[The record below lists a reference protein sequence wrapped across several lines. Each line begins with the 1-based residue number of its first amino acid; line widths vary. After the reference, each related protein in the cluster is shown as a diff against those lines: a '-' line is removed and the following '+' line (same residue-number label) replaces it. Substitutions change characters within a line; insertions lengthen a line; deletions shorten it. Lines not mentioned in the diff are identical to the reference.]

1 MADANLDKR
10 RVNDANPTENLMKN
24 AVFLGLGV
32 DLEAVGRQCA
42 RITVLWS
49 LKQCEI
55 RRVRQDIALLHS
67 QLRQP
72 PRTDEPTQH
81 IFESLAD
88 FFQHY
93 ARSSVLGFPP
103 GEHEAKICGPGL
115 ALDLEPDLGKRGRYS
130 AMRITVLQVIF
141 QRQKP
146 NVAPRR
152 YILEHLPLRAFAV
165 HLDKIG

>member
-93 ARSSVLGFPP
+93 ASVLSVGLTAWRARGQNLWPGPGARSRSRSWQARPVFCHANFRSSGDIP
-103 GEHEAKICGPGL
+103 GTETERCATPLHLRTSP
-115 ALDLEPDLGKRGRYS
+115 
-130 AMRITVLQVIF
+130 T
-141 QRQKP
+141 
-146 NVAPRR
+146 PR
-152 YILEHLPLRAFAV
+152 LRSPS
-165 HLDKIG
+165 